1 MPKIDVKQITDE
13 WKQELKEKVTPNM
26 KLTVI
31 QIGDNQASNS
41 YIKGKKKDCEEL
53 GINFELCNYKET
65 IEPVLIYEHIKQIKN
80 PTILQLP
87 VPKQIDLNIINKAIA
102 EN

>member
-41 YIKGKKKDCEEL
+41 YIKGKKKDCE
-53 GINFELCNYKET
+53 
-65 IEPVLIYEHIKQIKN
+65 
-80 PTILQLP
+80 
-87 VPKQIDLNIINKAIA
+87 
-102 EN
+102 